1 MWITKD
7 GVAQLIEASTLPYW
21 RSLGWQVDANQDQVG
36 DETAAALVAPSSA
49 TPNPIGNSAA
59 AGTATATARAD
70 HVHTGQQLAAI
81 AAPSGGLT
89 IDAQARTAIDAIRA
103 ALTAHGITL

>member
-7 GVAQLIEASTLPYW
+7 GVSTLINDGTFPYW
-21 RSLGWQVDANQDQVG
+21 RAQGWEIDANVDLIG
-36 DETAAALVAPSSA
+36 DEAAAAA
-49 TPNPIGNSAA
+49 TLADALPAAIGSAA
-59 AGTATATARAD
+59 AVGTSAQLARED
-70 HVHTGQQLAAI
+70 HVHTGQKLAAI

-89 IDAQARTAIDAIRA
+89 VDAQARTAIDAIRA